1 MPFTPLHF
9 GYGAL
14 LHSAAPGRIS
24 FLAFCLANVVID
36 LEPLYYMVSG
46 QYPIHRFFHTLPGAT
61 LAGAAVIAV
70 HALLRRQGLAGRLPN
85 LLGWKSLTT
94 RNVISGA
101 LLGAVTHVFFDAVMH
116 DDLRPWAPLSE
127 ANPLLRL
134 VSIDELNLSCFFAAV
149 AGAVVLGLR
158 HFRRG
163 TERGG

>member
-46 QYPIHRFFHTLPGAT
+46 QYPIHRFFHTLPGAL
-61 LAGAAVIAV
+61 LAGAVVVAV
-70 HALLRRQGLAGRLPN
+70 HALIRRPALAGRLPDW
-85 LLGWKSLTT
+85 LGWKSLSA
-94 RNVISGA
+94 RNVIYGA
-101 LLGAVTHVFFDAVMH
+101 LLGAVTHVFLDAIMH

-134 VSIDELNLSCFFAAV
+134 VSIDALNLSCFVAAV
-149 AGAVVLGLR
+149 GGAALLVFR

-163 TERGG
+163 AERGG